1 MKQTTNKIYNLI
13 TNSNFENVKQKL
25 IEQVE
30 RHRWQ
35 IPERQEYSYE
45 ELLEDLPNCI
55 DILKQ
60 NIEDASFDSLPY
72 NNRNQIFQTIN
83 QIHTTLTNIYSNHQ
97 QFAQLQDYTQTL
109 KAQIRANRLDFEAK
123 RIPRYKEKIKEYKEL
138 IAELIEVN
146 NALNTTKTKHEELE
160 VVLNRAKEIVSEI
173 DTYSENAKKFEIDI
187 KTRLDNSTE
196 TYNKINALLAT
207 IHENRDNIL
216 EMLKEAK
223 DSKNNVQEI
232 ESEIQSFFEQ
242 IDEYKVKIED
252 FLNETKEKVAIFET
266 DTQNIIEKNQEQ
278 QQEIKKQL
286 EKAVGVSLFS
296 TFAKRKEQLSPA
308 IWGWLGI
315 IILSVIGMAILSYD
329 IINEFTNSVNHMESI
344 KNTAKIIMDKN
355 SSSALSDNLENLNTH
370 ISWMWVFLKMTLL
383 LPLIYLISF
392 ATSRYG
398 KERRLIEE
406 YAFKSTISLA
416 LTPYADLIKKIE
428 AEGADSKYRDF
439 LIASIENI
447 FSVPTDK
454 AFGYNKY
461 SQSKEDKNQ
470 MKIITDVM
478 NVIDKAKN
486 IGNTD

>member
-1 MKQTTNKIYNLI
+1 MKNTTTRIYNLI
-13 TNSNFENVKQKL
+13 TSNNFDNIEKKL
-25 IEQVE
+25 SDKVSQ
-30 RHRWQ
+30 HNWQ

-45 ELLEDLPNCI
+45 ELLEDLPNYL

-60 NIEDASFDSLPY
+60 NIEDDSFDSLPY
-72 NNRNQIFQTIN
+72 NNRNQILQTIN
-83 QIHTTLTNIYSNHQ
+83 QIHSTLTNIYSNHQ

-138 IAELIEVN
+138 ITELIE
-146 NALNTTKTKHEELE
+146 LNSVLNMTKDKREELE
-160 VVLNRAKEIVSEI
+160 VLLNDAKEMISEI
-173 DTYSENAKKFEIDI
+173 DTSSENAKQLENDI

-196 TYNKINALLAT
+196 TYNQINALLAT
-207 IHENRDNIL
+207 IQEYKDNIL
-216 EMLKEAK
+216 EMLKETK
-223 DSKNNVQEI
+223 DSKNNIQEI

-242 IDEYKVKIED
+242 IDEYKLKIES
-252 FLNETKEKVAIFET
+252 FIKETKEKVTGFDT
-266 DTQNIIEKNQEQ
+266 DTQSIIKKNQEQ
-278 QQEIKKQL
+278 QQEIENQL
-286 EKAVGVSLFS
+286 QKAVGASLFS
-296 TFAKRKEQLSPA
+296 TFAERKKQLSPA
-308 IWGWLGI
+308 IWGWLSI
-315 IILSVIGMAILSYD
+315 IILSVMGMAILSYD

-355 SSSALSDNLENLNTH
+355 SSSALSNNVESLNTH

-392 ATSRYG
+392 ATSRYA

-428 AEGADSKYRDF
+428 DEGADSKYRDF

-470 MKIITDVM
+470 MEIITDVM
-478 NVIDKAKN
+478 SVIDKAKN
-486 IGNTD
+486 IGKTD